1 MAVREE
7 GMAEI
12 VFSDV
17 GEERLVTV
25 KKFDTAVDFPALA
38 ETNPT
43 ERMWIE
49 YGVGGPVGE
58 DEYIKLYLTTAATDN
73 VVYSDS
79 KISIPISRYN
89 ITLKTISSA
98 VLTAADFDVLK
109 DAGATGVT
117 CTASVRTYLG
127 KYKVGAKQVVKL
139 GNFASKDS
147 LDKANA
153 RILIVP
159 YDDT

>member
-12 VFSDV
+12 VFSDA

-117 CTASVRTYLG
+117 CT
-127 KYKVGAKQVVKL
+127 
-139 GNFASKDS
+139 SK
-147 LDKANA
+147 
-153 RILIVP
+153 R
-159 YDDT
+159 